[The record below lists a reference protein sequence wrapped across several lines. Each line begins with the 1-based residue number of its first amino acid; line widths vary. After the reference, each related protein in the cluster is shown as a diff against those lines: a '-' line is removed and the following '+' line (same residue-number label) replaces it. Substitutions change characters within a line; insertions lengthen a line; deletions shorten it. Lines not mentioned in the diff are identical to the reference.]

1 MDLRGPRESAQAM
14 NDLTARRRAR
24 PARKKRFSILM
35 SDVSYEGGVLEIKGR
50 RNLTAILLLGF
61 ALTVAYVL
69 ATGHKI
75 PLPVRALMSL
85 GVVIPLWGFV
95 DVFFG
100 ESYLK
105 WDPASGEM
113 LLRRGSPFGRA
124 DFKGQIDPAQVSVTR
139 VSAGNVGNAGNRVQ
153 VYQVVLSVELEDAI
167 VNFPLQFSSC
177 RKELSEEVIAEWEK
191 KLSLGDRR

>member
-1 MDLRGPRESAQAM
+1 MDNELAE
-14 NDLTARRRAR
+14 RRRAR
-24 PARKKRFSILM
+24 PARKKRFSTLM
-35 SDVSYEGGVLEIKGR
+35 SDVRFEDGVLEITGR
-50 RNLTAILLLGF
+50 RKLASILLLGF
-61 ALTVAYVL
+61 AIGVGYVL
-69 ATGHKI
+69 VMGEKI
-75 PLPVRALMSL
+75 PLPVRGLMTL

-177 RKELSEEVIAEWEK
+177 GKEASEERIAEWEE